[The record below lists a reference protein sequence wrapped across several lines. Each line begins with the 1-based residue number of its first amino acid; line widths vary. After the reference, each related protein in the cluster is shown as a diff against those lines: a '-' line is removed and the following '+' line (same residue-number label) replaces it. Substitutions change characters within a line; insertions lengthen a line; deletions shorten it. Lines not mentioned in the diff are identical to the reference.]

1 MKSKFNI
8 ITYINLDYL
17 NNEIEK
23 FENNNQYSPIILTS
37 IDTIRN
43 FPDYNERNFKFKN
56 QFDDYDYINM
66 YMGCKI
72 FIDNTLKF
80 GEIELR

>member
-1 MKSKFNI
+1 MNMKSKFNI

-23 FENNNQYSPIILTS
+23 FKNNNQYQPIILTS
-37 IDTIRN
+37 MDTIRCIS
-43 FPDYNERNFKFKN
+43 DYTDKDLENKIR
-56 QFDDYDYINM
+56 FDDYINM
-66 YMGCKI
+66 YMGCRI
-72 FIDNTLKF
+72 FVDNTLKF

>member
-1 MKSKFNI
+1 MNMKSKFNI

-23 FENNNQYSPIILTS
+23 FEKNNQYSPIILTS
-37 IDTIRN
+37 IDTIRCVS
-43 FPDYNERNFKFKN
+43 DYNDKDLENKI
-56 QFDDYDYINM
+56 QFNDYINM
-66 YMGCKI
+66 YMGCRI
-72 FIDNTLKF
+72 FVDNTLKF

>member
-17 NNEIEK
+17 NNEIERFK
-23 FENNNQYSPIILTS
+23 NNNQYSPIILTS
-37 IDTIRN
+37 IDTIRCVSN
-43 FPDYNERNFKFKN
+43 YNYNDLENKI
-56 QFDDYDYINM
+56 QFSNYINM
-66 YMGCKI
+66 YKGCKI
-72 FIDNTLKF
+72 FVDNTLKF